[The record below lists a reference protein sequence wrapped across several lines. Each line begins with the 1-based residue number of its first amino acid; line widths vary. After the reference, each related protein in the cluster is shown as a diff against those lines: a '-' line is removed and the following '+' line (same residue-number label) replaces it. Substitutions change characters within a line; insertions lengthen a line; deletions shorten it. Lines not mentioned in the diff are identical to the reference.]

1 MKSYPST
8 CCVRRTSQA
17 STPPGRAD
25 LSRLSPS
32 TSATPRTTWLRSLLG
47 SRRVENCVTSSYKKG
62 NSYSRNSEHPRLP
75 RCFEKA
81 KPLFRIK
88 AKHAARGARA
98 AAVPARRGESVAPLL
113 AAVERGNLDLVE
125 LLISRGAD
133 VRVPD
138 RQGRTPMARAA
149 AAAAESPQHAAVLK
163 VLRRRVGN

>member
-1 MKSYPST
+1 M
-8 CCVRRTSQA
+8 
-17 STPPGRAD
+17 
-25 LSRLSPS
+25 
-32 TSATPRTTWLRSLLG
+32 LRKAPYFDGGPAAAARLLG
-47 SRRVENCVTSSYKKG
+47 RGVDPDTVAGKG
-62 NSYSRNSEHPRLP
+62 EYDGETALTMAVRAQDHEVVKLLVD
-75 RCFEKA
+75 F
-81 KPLFRIK
+81 
-88 AKHAARGARA
+88 AANVNHRGASSTA
-98 AAVPARRGESVAPLL
+98 LTPLL